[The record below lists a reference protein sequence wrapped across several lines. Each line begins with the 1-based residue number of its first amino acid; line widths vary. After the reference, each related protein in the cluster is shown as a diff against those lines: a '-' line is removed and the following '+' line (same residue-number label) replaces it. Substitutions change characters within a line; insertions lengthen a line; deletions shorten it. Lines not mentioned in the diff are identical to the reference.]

1 MEKKIKSMKDY
12 VVDLIVCLT
21 TAAIVIAVF
30 GFYFYNVFIK
40 FQVNYAHLFNDSIL
54 SKSTELHN
62 DVITV
67 SNSLFTNS
75 DVNAFFNSQNDTLD
89 INSTEYI
96 EGCIRKS
103 TINGYISHVV
113 ISIPKNNSIYS
124 TDLKRKV
131 SYESYKEY
139 FPQFEKIIKNHKGT
153 MCITPVDQ
161 YVVYSYKHYNGDL
174 ILTIMWNDA
183 FKSKV
188 TEHVYPIFYGTV
200 LLNGD
205 GNPIVSNIGK
215 EYEKISDTVRKM
227 DLETL
232 KVKNN
237 YFIIKDS
244 TSLYSS
250 VSIIRLTDMLS
261 TAVNSGS
268 FLLVVLLLVC
278 MFIFIIMYYFYF
290 RHKKLISDNHVLKID
305 HLDVSI
311 NNIIQ
316 KIFSHDILTAQNEVS
331 LNEYFSLNNGVCF
344 VPILVGIENY
354 KTITKDTGYDD
365 LSMYKYGFENIISEV
380 LSELAGVKTINMGE
394 ELIGVLLYH
403 KESVDFSVL
412 KEKILYIGDIIKKN
426 FGMGLFFVVGD
437 ETDEII
443 SAYEQIPILK
453 NAQSYRFIKDD
464 NEIVLSEIT
473 QKNTETKYPVLIQS
487 EIIANITTGNISAF
501 RSSLNKFSEYITKNE
516 YQNGKEWFLKLFL
529 AISESCKNSPN
540 ISIKYNALE
549 SMLECDKIS
558 EITAMLMDSIEYTT
572 ISEEN
577 ETEETEEDF
586 AKSVTKIIEKEF
598 SNPDFCI
605 QSITN
610 HFGITASYFG
620 KKFKRHF
627 DTSFNHYLLE
637 RRLNHAI
644 KLLKETDYTNEK
656 IAFLCGFNSRT
667 YFLTIFKK
675 TLGMSPKDFKNKPE

>member
-1 MEKKIKSMKDY
+1 
-12 VVDLIVCLT
+12 
-21 TAAIVIAVF
+21 
-30 GFYFYNVFIK
+30 
-40 FQVNYAHLFNDSIL
+40 
-54 SKSTELHN
+54 
-62 DVITV
+62 
-67 SNSLFTNS
+67 
-75 DVNAFFNSQNDTLD
+75 
-89 INSTEYI
+89 
-96 EGCIRKS
+96 
-103 TINGYISHVV
+103 
-113 ISIPKNNSIYS
+113 
-124 TDLKRKV
+124 
-131 SYESYKEY
+131 
-139 FPQFEKIIKNHKGT
+139 
-153 MCITPVDQ
+153 MCITSVDQ
-161 YVVYSYKHYNGDL
+161 YVVYSYKHYNGDI

-183 FKSKV
+183 FKNKV

-215 EYEKISDTVRKM
+215 EFSKISDTVQKM
-227 DLETL
+227 DLKTL

-250 VSIIRLTDMLS
+250 VSIIRLSNMLS

-305 HLDVSI
+305 HLDASI

-316 KIFSHDILTAQNEVS
+316 KIFSHDILTAQDEVS

-403 KESVDFSVL
+403 KESIDFSVL

-426 FGMGLFFVVGD
+426 FGMVLFFVVGD

-453 NAQSYRFIKDD
+453 NAQSYRFIKDN

-473 QKNTETKYPVLIQS
+473 QNHTETKYPVLIQS
-487 EIIANITTGNISAF
+487 EIIANVTTGNISAF

-516 YQNGKEWFLKLFL
+516 YPNGKEWFLKLFL
-529 AISESCKNSPN
+529 AISESCKNIPN
-540 ISIKYNALE
+540 ISIKYNVLE

-558 EITAMLMDSIEYTT
+558 EITVMLADTIEYIT

-577 ETEETEEDF
+577 ETEETEKDF

-598 SNPDFCI
+598 SNPNFCI

-637 RRLNHAI
+637 HRLNHAI

-675 TLGMSPKDFKNKPE
+675 TLGMSPKDFKSKPE